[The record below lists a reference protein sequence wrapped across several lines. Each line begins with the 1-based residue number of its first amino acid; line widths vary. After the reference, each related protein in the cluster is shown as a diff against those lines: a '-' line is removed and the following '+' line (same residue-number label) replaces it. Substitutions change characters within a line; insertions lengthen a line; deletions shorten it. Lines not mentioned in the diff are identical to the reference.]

1 MFFSI
6 ITPTNNSAHFLET
19 NLESVLKQRVRNIEH
34 IFIDNKSND
43 QTLQIINKYK
53 KKSNY
58 SVKIFSKEDK
68 GIYYAFNKGLKYSK
82 VNI

>member
-6 ITPTNNSAHFLET
+6 ITPTNNSANFLET
-19 NLESVLKQRVRNIEH
+19 NLESVLNQRLRNIEH

-53 KKSNY
+53 KK
-58 SVKIFSKEDK
+58 VIILLKFFQKKIKEF
-68 GIYYAFNKGLKYSK
+68 ITHLTK
-82 VNI
+82 V

>member
-19 NLESVLKQRVRNIEH
+19 NLESVLKQRLRNIEH

-53 KKSNY
+53 KK
-58 SVKIFSKEDK
+58 
-68 GIYYAFNKGLKYSK
+68 
-82 VNI
+82 